1 LRSTC
6 SPGLPAAE
14 IEAAAAALKTHPAML
29 RAMKLRFADV
39 ETAITDLE
47 TNNTVVLRNLRDIA
61 REGY

>member
-6 SPGLPAAE
+6 PLGLPAAE
-14 IEAAAAALKTHPAML
+14 IEAAAVALKTHPAML

-39 ETAITDLE
+39 ETAIKDLE